1 MADDNGESASL
12 LGWGGGVLW
21 RLIDCFSIPICIV
34 IFRGLDLRCGSMPAS
49 NGQSWANH
57 LIEPVKW
64 SFDLCVPFRQLRL
77 PYLLPVVILYWNR
90 SSSDTLFRP
99 WGEDPMR
106 LASVA
111 GARQRHRGSSAA
123 DGRRREAPWLAQA
136 PQMAPAG
143 GRFPLV
149 IVFGGVRRETS
160 WIMNL
165 ADKPENWGWLFINYR
180 GFGLSEG
187 EPSERV
193 VLTDTRLIYDYA
205 AARPDVDATN
215 IVVLGRSLGTYFTAA
230 LASSRALRGAIL
242 ATPFDSIAAIGEER
256 YPWLPAGLILN
267 GRYDAAALAPKIKVP
282 ALFVLAE
289 NDDVTPVENGAALAR
304 AWGGPQ
310 KILTLA
316 GARHYGIERR
326 PEFWSAVTDFLNA
339 IEPAASAPRRLRRA
353 TGTKP

>member
-1 MADDNGESASL
+1 
-12 LGWGGGVLW
+12 
-21 RLIDCFSIPICIV
+21 
-34 IFRGLDLRCGSMPAS
+34 
-49 NGQSWANH
+49 
-57 LIEPVKW
+57 
-64 SFDLCVPFRQLRL
+64 
-77 PYLLPVVILYWNR
+77 
-90 SSSDTLFRP
+90 
-99 WGEDPMR
+99 MR

-111 GARQRHRGSSAA
+111 ARGNGIEEVRLPMA
-123 DGRRREAPWLAQA
+123 DGVNLHGWLKH
-136 PQMAPAG
+136 PKMAPAG

-165 ADKPENWGWLFINYR
+165 ADKPEHWGWLFINYR

-193 VLTDTRLIYDYA
+193 VLADTRRIYDYA
-205 AARPDVDATN
+205 AARPDVDDAN
-215 IVVLGRSLGTYFTAA
+215 IVVLGRSLGTYFTVA
-230 LASSRALRGAIL
+230 LAGSRALRGAIL

-256 YPWLPAGLILN
+256 YPWLPVGLILN

-339 IEPAASAPRRLRRA
+339 IEPATSRHDDYAGQLV
-353 TGTKP
+353 TKP